1 MLSKKSDVILTKLL
15 NIKNIIKNTDNK
27 EVVDYAWVAADEMRN
42 FMKPKYVDAL
52 QGIIM

>member
-1 MLSKKSDVILTKLL
+1 MLSKKSDVTFTKLL
-15 NIKNIIKNTDNK
+15 NNKNKKNTDNK